1 VEFTESVKLF
11 FGTIRYWL
19 KVTDRKYMN
28 VRRLAS
34 IYSIFV
40 GISMIGL
47 WIMLLTTGQVPELA
61 VEPYRI
67 TAHIL
72 AEVVTAV
79 LLLVSGFGILT
90 KKTWGL
96 KMFLF
101 AQGALFYTL
110 IASPGY
116 YVQLGF
122 TPMVVMFGMLLVI
135 TLIFIGFLISRP
147 EKFED

>member
-1 VEFTESVKLF
+1 
-11 FGTIRYWL
+11 
-19 KVTDRKYMN
+19 MN
-28 VRRLAS
+28 VQRLAS

-47 WIMLLTTGQVPELA
+47 WVMLLTTDQVPELA
-61 VEPYRI
+61 LEPYRI
-67 TAHIL
+67 MAHIL

-79 LLLVSGFGILT
+79 LLLVSGYGLLT
-90 KKTWGL
+90 KQTWGL
-96 KMFLF
+96 KIFLF

-122 TPMVVMFGMLLVI
+122 APMVVMFSVLLVI
-135 TLIFIGFLISRP
+135 TLIFIGFVISRP
-147 EKFED
+147 EKFEN

>member
-1 VEFTESVKLF
+1 MP
-11 FGTIRYWL
+11 
-19 KVTDRKYMN
+19 MN
-28 VRRLAS
+28 VQRLAS

-47 WIMLLTTGQVPELA
+47 WVMLLTTDQVPELA
-61 VEPYRI
+61 LEPYRI
-67 TAHIL
+67 MAHIL

-79 LLLVSGFGILT
+79 LLLVSGYGLLT
-90 KKTWGL
+90 KQIWGL
-96 KMFLF
+96 KIFLF

-122 TPMVVMFGMLLVI
+122 APMVVMFSVLLVI
-135 TLIFIGFLISRP
+135 TLIFIGFVISRP
-147 EKFED
+147 EKFEN